1 VRARSVERTMLAMNP
16 LTLYLTLVAAA
27 AVVGL
32 LALAVHRGPR
42 RSCPGCGEDV
52 SMSARACVRCRYVL

>member
-1 VRARSVERTMLAMNP
+1 MPAMNP
-16 LTLYLTLVAAA
+16 LILYLTLVAVA

-42 RSCPGCGEDV
+42 RSCPGCGEEV
-52 SMSARACVRCRYVL
+52 SMAARACTRCWYVL

>member
-1 VRARSVERTMLAMNP
+1 MLAMNP
-16 LTLYLTLVAAA
+16 LTLYLTLVAVA
-27 AVVGL
+27 AVIGI

-52 SMSARACVRCRYVL
+52 SMSARACTRCWYVL